1 MFTTLRRRLVS
12 ILMVPFVCLC
22 LLATACGADEAA
34 DAVGATPA
42 DPPSSTP
49 ADDAGD
55 DGTGEDAETGDDADA
70 EDPVGAVPVEDAL
83 DDPLDRPVELPN
95 DVIIDAPGL
104 VIEEVDGVPQ
114 VTETATGEIEV
125 PEWLEALL
133 FSRGLVGRIG
143 TDYGRDLT
151 DLDAHLHD
159 DVLYWYVVIE
169 QDTILEIDLPELSL
183 DVPRQWDMAG
193 GGNSVFVLDPISG
206 YVYAGMACPGISLPV
221 NVDLRISDFE
231 GGCGIG
237 FALDGSIPVD
247 FRLADT
253 IHPDFDALHPQ
264 LVVDGEFPVG
274 PVNVAGSVFVDFDP
288 VGLKAIATGQF
299 GMGLPGK
306 LGVVPISVP
315 IGNGT
320 LGIDHRLDGVA
331 IVEKTWLNGYL
342 GDDII
347 AEGAFAK
354 AADFLAL
361 QGDVDID
368 GFLHRRLD
376 PAALAVWE
384 PDSYLDVE
392 GEGAWNP
399 HRLMP
404 GGIDHDTLTGSFA
417 GRIDVDG
424 IRGTG
429 TVTATPFAAV
439 ALAAEGNVAFEMLY
453 EDLGN
458 SFLQIDGTLEVG
470 GVDLAEGELRI
481 DSDGVEVTGK
491 LGVGGTFVAVSGRI
505 GPAGI
510 QLTGEAGAT
519 IDLTDLDALA
529 AKIAGERG
537 EDETIDRLEAEI
549 DELAP
554 HAAIQKLL
562 DDVADAYDGIR
573 TREEL
578 IEDQRDKLEDLADIW
593 DSYTALEKIG
603 KSVSHGLKV
612 AAANTAI
619 AGLKLDIGRLRLV
632 IAGADGLVAL
642 YKQFVP
648 DARAVDVERFE
659 ALKELLRQ
667 LKWERFW
674 SDVRAVIAGVVRGA
688 GTLLEAFGLDL
699 RIEGRVKLSIG
710 TEGLDADVIAS
721 VCGDDWCVGI
731 DTSSFD
737 PDSGR
742 TCIGIGDSTSCGTV

>member
-1 MFTTLRRRLVS
+1 MFTTLRHRLVS
-12 ILMVPFVCLC
+12 ILIGPFVCLS

-34 DAVGATPA
+34 DAAGPA
-42 DPPSSTP
+42 PTDPPVTTP
-49 ADDAGD
+49 IDDAGD
-55 DGTGEDAETGDDADA
+55 DGSGGDESVGDDADT
-70 EDPVGAVPVEDAL
+70 
-83 DDPLDRPVELPN
+83 DDPVELPN
-95 DVIIDAPGL
+95 EVIIDAPGL
-104 VIEEVDGVPQ
+104 VIEEVDGVAQ
-114 VTETATGEIEV
+114 VSETATGELEL
-125 PEWLEALL
+125 PDWLEAML

-143 TDYGRDLT
+143 TDFGRDLAH
-151 DLDAHLHD
+151 LDAHLHD

-169 QDTILEIDLPELSL
+169 QDTVLELDLDGLSL
-183 DVPRQWDMAG
+183 DIPRQWNMAG
-193 GGNSVFVLDPISG
+193 KGNSVLVLDPVSG
-206 YVYAGMACPGISLPV
+206 YVYAGMSCPGITLPV
-221 NVDLRISDFE
+221 NIDLQISGFE
-231 GGCGIG
+231 GGCGVG

-253 IHPDFDALHPQ
+253 IHGDFDSLHPQ

-288 VGLKAIATGQF
+288 SGLEAIATGQF

-320 LGIDHRLDGVA
+320 LGIDHRLDGAA
-331 IVEKTWLNGYL
+331 IVEKTWVNGYL

-347 AEGAFAK
+347 AEGAFAT

-361 QGDVDID
+361 QGDVDVD

-376 PAALAVWE
+376 PAAPAVWE
-384 PDSYLDVE
+384 TDSYLDVE

-399 HRLMP
+399 QRLMP
-404 GGIDHDTLTGSFA
+404 AGVDHDTLSGSFA

-424 IRGTG
+424 IRGVG
-429 TVTATPFAAV
+429 TVTSTPFATV
-439 ALAAEGNVAFEMLY
+439 ELAAEGNVAFEMLY

-470 GVDLAEGELRI
+470 GVDLVEGELRI
-481 DSDGVEVTGK
+481 DADGVKVDGR
-491 LGVGGTFVAVSGRI
+491 LGVGGNFVAIGGRI
-505 GPAGI
+505 GPGGVE
-510 QLTGEAGAT
+510 LSGEVGVT

-529 AKIAGERG
+529 AKIAGEQG

-554 HAAIQKLL
+554 HAAIQNLL
-562 DDVADAYDGIR
+562 DEVSDAYDGIA
-573 TREEL
+573 TREAL
-578 IEDQRDKLEDLADIW
+578 IEDQRDTLEDLARTW
-593 DSYTALEKIG
+593 DGYTPLEKVG
-603 KSVSHGLKV
+603 KSVSHGIRV
-612 AAANTAI
+612 TAANTAI
-619 AGLKLDIGRLRLV
+619 AGLKVDIGRLRLV
-632 IAGADGLVAL
+632 ILGADGLVAL

-648 DARAVDVERFE
+648 DARPVDVERFE
-659 ALKELLRQ
+659 ALKELLRL

-674 SDVRAVIAGVVRGA
+674 SNVRGVIAGVVRGA

-699 RIEGRVKLSIG
+699 RIEGRVRLAIG
-710 TEGLDADVIAS
+710 TDGLDAEVIAS

-731 DTSSFD
+731 DTTSFD

-742 TCIGIGDSTSCGTV
+742 TCIGIGDSTNCGTV